1 METTLLYFALGLA
14 IIGFIFTLYYEYR
27 EHSEEKLILS
37 WFEDKDKLELYN
49 RFIEYMRTDF
59 YTGLKTCTE
68 PQMINIT
75 CPSDYL
81 QLDIDEKIIVKAT
94 VLIIIRHGKDDNY
107 KALREMIEEALEVAE
122 EIRKLRGF

>member
-14 IIGFIFTLYYEYR
+14 IIGFIFALYCEYS
-27 EHSEEKLILS
+27 EHREEKLILS

-49 RFIEYMRTDF
+49 RFIEYIRTDL

-68 PQMINIT
+68 PRMINIT

-81 QLDIDEKIIVKAT
+81 QLDTDEKITVRAT
-94 VLIIIRHGKDDNY
+94 VLTIMRYGKDDNY
-107 KALREMIEEALEVAE
+107 KILRKNIEALEVAE
-122 EIRKLRGF
+122 ENRKLRGF